1 MVKTRA
7 SRQWF
12 DKLTTNGMW
21 FGTLTMNGMWF
32 GTLTTNGDVVRH
44 APHDRLLR
52 VWLLFLRSR

>member
-21 FGTLTMNGMWF
+21 FDK
-32 GTLTTNGDVVRH
+32 LTTNGDVVRH